1 MSRHETPSSQ
11 EEYCRVAGIYFYIM
25 LRNVISLDL
34 LKGVFVGKLKETRA
48 GPEA

>member
-1 MSRHETPSSQ
+1 MGRDETPSSR
-11 EEYCRVAGIYFYIM
+11 EEHCRVAGIYFYIM
-25 LRNVISLDL
+25 LRNMVSLDL